1 MLGGGL
7 NYLGSC
13 SKGRSMLRQLH
24 IAQSLFGESN
34 DLGVFREEMED
45 GFEQGTTPIPR
56 IAHIL
61 VFEKTM
67 LCKNCI
73 SGIVL
78 MIQLM
83 WNSPTCAYIGRIMP
97 RLGVL
102 L

>member
-34 DLGVFREEMED
+34 DFGVFREEMGD

-61 VFEKTM
+61 VFETNRVTQK
-67 LCKNCI
+67 LHWWECI
-73 SGIVL
+73 GDSTKL
-78 MIQLM
+78 EF
-83 WNSPTCAYIGRIMP
+83 PH
-97 RLGVL
+97 L
-102 L
+102 LITT